1 MAQQRDRFLI
11 APYTS
16 GEIRNVKPFLIPDDA
31 FQSLYNMYVWRG
43 FVRKRVGSS
52 SLIGSLPTSDP
63 QLLSRL
69 RIQVAVTAGNNA
81 AGNVPAGTPLN
92 VIGQLFSVANDQ
104 IFTVNALGSPAA
116 MLNTGGGTGTY
127 DTATGAFVLT
137 GVDAVLDG
145 TPIYFYPALPV
156 MDFPTLYTTVTNFER
171 YFAFDTR
178 FAYEYQGNGGWQRLD
193 LGAATWS
200 GTDADF
206 FSWINYQG
214 NFDYEFF
221 LFVVNN
227 VQADGI
233 RYFDAGTNA
242 WTQYNRSYAP
252 VANTE
257 IYTCRIVIQ
266 FKNRLLLLN
275 TLEND
280 GAGNPQRYQNRCR
293 YSQIGAIGGV
303 DAFYEPPITYGR
315 GGFVDAPTQQQI
327 IAAQILRD
335 RLIVYFESSTWE
347 LVYQNNEI
355 APFKWININI
365 ELGAESTNSLV
376 PFDKGLL
383 GIGDIG
389 IHVCNGVNVDRI
401 DNKIP
406 DEVYE
411 ISNINNGI
419 DRVFGIRDYDAE
431 LVYWS
436 IPNVNVPNSTDL
448 KFPNQLIVYNYRNDT
463 WAQFDDSITAFG
475 YIRLNNGFTWE
486 QLDFL
491 TWSQWNTPWGAGQEQ
506 SRQPRVIAGNQE
518 GFTFYL
524 DRDIPFNAR
533 SLQITN
539 LTVFAT
545 DATSSTLDLDVINHN
560 AVVGDGV
567 RLQDI
572 HGTGN
577 MTDLNDVIALVIS
590 INSVDSITVVV
601 NVVIAGTYEGGGT
614 LALVSNI
621 NAITKQYNFYLEQG
635 VNFTINKL
643 DVLVRNTEK
652 SVDPDDPG
660 GQISIKTFPNS
671 GSLTNFADVL
681 VLPTIP
687 YDTLYYPYEPFQTR
701 LWHTVYPSIYGSF
714 IQLVFYWEQEQLLNP
729 FISLVPVEIHAM
741 MFYAQVTDSRLQ

>member
-1 MAQQRDRFLI
+1 MAQRDRFLI
-11 APYTS
+11 APYTE
-16 GEIRNVKPFLIPDDA
+16 GMVRNVKPFLIPDDA

-52 SLIGSLPTSDP
+52 LLNGVLPTSDP

-69 RIQVAVTAGNNA
+69 RIQVAETTADDASGT
-81 AGNVPAGTPLN
+81 VPSGTPLG
-92 VIGQLFSVANDQ
+92 VIGQLFSVGDDQ
-104 IFTVNALGSPAA
+104 IFTVNQLGSPAP

-127 DTATGAFVLT
+127 DTATGDFVLT
-137 GVDAVLDG
+137 GVDPVPDM

-156 MDFPTLYTTVTNFER
+156 MDFPQLYTTTTNFER

-178 FAYEYQGNGGWQRLD
+178 FAYEYQGSGGWQRLD
-193 LGAATWS
+193 AGASTWS
-200 GTDADF
+200 GTDFDF

-233 RYFDAGTNA
+233 RYFDAGTNT
-242 WTQYNRSYAP
+242 WVQYSRSFSADSD
-252 VANTE
+252 TD

-280 GAGNPQRYQNRCR
+280 GSGNPVRYQNRCR
-293 YSQIGAIGGV
+293 FSQLGSIGATE
-303 DAFYEPPITYGR
+303 AFYEPPETYGR

-327 IAAQILRD
+327 ISAQILRD
-335 RLIVYFESSTWE
+335 RLIVYFEQSTWE

-355 APFKWININI
+355 APFKWINLNI
-365 ELGAESTNSLV
+365 ELGAESTNSLI
-376 PFDKGLL
+376 PFDKGVF
-383 GIGDIG
+383 GIGDVG
-389 IHVCNGVNVDRI
+389 IHTCNGVNVERI

-411 ISNINNGI
+411 ISNINNGL

-436 IPNVNVPNSTDL
+436 IPNVNTPNSTDL
-448 KFPNQLIVYNYRNDT
+448 VYPNQLIVYNYRNDT
-463 WAQFDDSITAFG
+463 WSLFDDSITAFG

-518 GFTFYL
+518 GFTFYM
-524 DRDIPFNAR
+524 DRDIPFNAA

-539 LTVFAT
+539 LTIIAT
-545 DATSSTLDLDVINHN
+545 DVTSSILNLDIINHN
-560 AVVGDGV
+560 TVIGDAL
-567 RLQDI
+567 RLQSF

-577 MTDLNDVIALVIS
+577 ITDLNDTLALVIS
-590 INSVDSITVVV
+590 ILSVDSIQVVV
-601 NVVIAGTYEGGGT
+601 NVVIAGTYLGGGT
-614 LALVSNI
+614 AALVSNI
-621 NAITKQYNFYLEQG
+621 NILTKQYNFYLDQG

-643 DVLVRNTEK
+643 DMLVTNTPKIDE
-652 SVDPDDPG
+652 DDPG
-660 GQISIKTFPNS
+660 GQFSVKTFPNS
-671 GSLTNFADVL
+671 GSLDAFSDIMIM
-681 VLPTIP
+681 PTSP
-687 YDTLYYPYEPFQTR
+687 YNPLYYPYEVNQTR
-701 LWHTVYPSIYGSF
+701 LWHTIYPSIYGSF
-714 IQLVFYWEQEQLLNP
+714 IQLVLYWEQDQLLDP
-729 FISLVPVEIHAM
+729 RISLVPVEIHAM
-741 MFYAQVTDSRLQ
+741 DFYTQVTDSRLQ